1 MIELRSLEYSDILAL
16 INSLGEESYRALQ
29 IYKWLHRGID
39 YFDEMTDLSKDFRN
53 KLTKFAYIKNIRV
66 LEQLISADG
75 TAKFIN
81 LLNDNN
87 LIESVFMSYHYGNSL
102 CISTQVGCKMKCMF
116 CASGFNGYIRNLT
129 AGEMLGQIFLA
140 QKALNKK
147 INNIVL
153 MGIGEPLDNFEAV
166 LKFINIIK
174 EKHGINMSERSITL
188 STCGI
193 IDKIKALADLRL
205 KITLA
210 ISLHSPLQEERENL
224 MPIAKNNPLGKLI
237 EAIDYY
243 ILRTQRR
250 VTIEYGLIEK
260 VNDSLRHAQL
270 LGKLLKGRLVHINV
284 IPINPVENSK
294 FSPSSSNR
302 IYPFINILNNKY
314 NIKTTV
320 RRTLGKE
327 IKASC
332 GQLRNNYIKLEIK
345 K

>member
-1 MIELRSLEYSDILAL
+1 
-16 INSLGEESYRALQ
+16 
-29 IYKWLHRGID
+29 
-39 YFDEMTDLSKDFRN
+39 
-53 KLTKFAYIKNIRV
+53 
-66 LEQLISADG
+66 
-75 TAKFIN
+75 
-81 LLNDNN
+81 
-87 LIESVFMSYHYGNSL
+87 
-102 CISTQVGCKMKCMF
+102 
-116 CASGFNGYIRNLT
+116 
-129 AGEMLGQIFLA
+129 
-140 QKALNKK
+140 
-147 INNIVL
+147 

-260 VNDSLRHAQL
+260 VNDSLKHAQL

-332 GQLRNNYIKLEIK
+332 GQLRNNYIKIISFIRRILMYKYEIIIYWSNEDNAFIAEVPELPGCMADGQTYEEVLK
-345 K
+345 NVQTIIEEWIETAKTLNREIPQPKGKLLYA